1 MSETPLRETDLKEGL
16 PPRDRNADV
25 PEHAN
30 SGTVWM
36 GGIIAVSAVVALLM
50 FGGSG
55 SHNTASNSL
64 NTAPGVTTGV
74 APAAPKET
82 R

>member
-1 MSETPLRETDLKEGL
+1 MLDNELSKQGL

-30 SGTVWM
+30 QANRSTIWM
-36 GGIIAVSAVVALLM
+36 GGIIAVCAVLALLM
-50 FGGSG
+50 FGSG
-55 SHNTASNSL
+55 NNNTASNSL
-64 NTAPGVTTGV
+64 NTEPGMTTGATPGAPG
-74 APAAPKET
+74 AT

>member
-1 MSETPLRETDLKEGL
+1 MSETPHRETDLKEGL
-16 PPRDRNADV
+16 PPRDRNADI

-55 SHNTASNSL
+55 SRNTASNSL
-64 NTAPGVTTGV
+64 NTAPGVTTGA
-74 APAAPKET
+74 APAVPKET